1 MTTSF
6 RFPSQFAGTKSAATG
21 WMPNPETTMTTP
33 SPVPSHGA
41 GKEMT
46 GAFSPAPCGMLT
58 VIGIPT
64 EVSDS
69 PPAIRFGTLAVTIT
83 PEDLSQIR
91 GALAGAPDGA
101 VFAVS
106 AALCGGQWKALSCV
120 PTVAAHLPGSPA
132 AEAQRRSASESPPC
146 TQTTTL
152 YARQHL
158 AQYELTG
165 RGAGRHSGQSAPRFT
180 TRNPIAKSAA
190 ASAAATSS
198 SVSFARPASQ
208 MDRAPMPQTQLGE
221 IEDLDKIQDIPY

>member
-21 WMPNPETTMTTP
+21 RMPNPETTMTMP

-46 GAFSPAPCGMLT
+46 GAFSPAPFGMLT
-58 VIGIPT
+58 VGIPT
-64 EVSDS
+64 EASDS

-83 PEDLSQIR
+83 AEDLSQIR

-120 PTVAAHLPGSPA
+120 PTVASHLPGSPA
-132 AEAQRRSASESPPC
+132 VEAQRPSASAAPPC
-146 TQTTTL
+146 TQTTTQH
-152 YARQHL
+152 ARQHL
-158 AQYELTG
+158 AQDELTG

-208 MDRAPMPQTQLGE
+208 MDRAPMPQTQLVE